1 MSDNEDIVEPIKKEK
16 KPRTE
21 KQKEAFEKMI
31 AKRKEID
38 LVKNAHKEAI
48 RKEKEIVRKDRVNKI
63 KEVEYKMSKYK
74 SAEEEEDEEEIVE
87 PVKIS
92 KPQSKVKSKPKK
104 KIVVEESSSD
114 DDEPEIVYVKKS
126 KAKKKPKKKK
136 VVVEET
142 SSESSEE
149 EEPKPKKKSGN
160 RSNRY
165 NSPEQELV
173 NQKSEEDIKQELH
186 NQRLKS
192 ALRSLGYID

>member
-1 MSDNEDIVEPIKKEK
+1 MSDNEHIVEAIKKDK

-63 KEVEYKMSKYK
+63 KEVEQKMSKYK
-74 SAEEEEDEEEIVE
+74 SEEEDEEEEEIVK
-87 PVKIS
+87 PVK
-92 KPQSKVKSKPKK
+92 VKAKPKK
-104 KIVVEESSSD
+104 KVIVQEESSS

-126 KAKKKPKKKK
+126 KPKKKKPKKK

-149 EEPKPKKKSGN
+149 EPVKSKKKYATTQLVN
-160 RSNRY
+160 QRSND
-165 NSPEQELV
+165 ELKAELV
-173 NQKSEEDIKQELH
+173 NQ
-186 NQRLKS
+186 RLLT
-192 ALRSLGYID
+192 AMRSLGYID

>member
-1 MSDNEDIVEPIKKEK
+1 MSDNEEIVEPIKKEK

-63 KEVEYKMSKYK
+63 KEVENKMSKYK
-74 SAEEEEDEEEIVE
+74 SSEEDDEIVE

-92 KPQSKVKSKPKK
+92 KPQSKLKSKPKK
-104 KIVVEESSSD
+104 KIVVEESSSEEE
-114 DDEPEIVYVKKS
+114 EPEIVYVKKS
-126 KAKKKPKKKK
+126 KTKKKPKKKK

-149 EEPKPKKKSGN
+149 EEIKPVKSKKK
-160 RSNRY
+160 Y
-165 NSPEQELV
+165 ATTELV
-173 NQKSEEDIKQELH
+173 NQRSNDELKAELV
-186 NQRLKS
+186 NQRLLT
-192 ALRSLGYID
+192 AMRSLGYID

>member
-1 MSDNEDIVEPIKKEK
+1 MSDNEHIVEAIKKDK

-63 KEVEYKMSKYK
+63 KEVEQKMSKYK
-74 SAEEEEDEEEIVE
+74 SSEEDEEEEIVK
-87 PVKIS
+87 PVK
-92 KPQSKVKSKPKK
+92 VKAKPKK
-104 KIVVEESSSD
+104 KVIVQEESSS

-126 KAKKKPKKKK
+126 KPKKKPKKKK

-142 SSESSEE
+142 SSSSSED
-149 EEPKPKKKSGN
+149 EPVKPKKKYATTQLVN
-160 RSNRY
+160 QRSND
-165 NSPEQELV
+165 ELKAELV
-173 NQKSEEDIKQELH
+173 NQ
-186 NQRLKS
+186 RLLT
-192 ALRSLGYID
+192 AMRSLGYID

>member
-48 RKEKEIVRKDRVNKI
+48 RKEKEIVRKDRVKKI
-63 KEVEYKMSKYK
+63 EEVEQKMSKYQ
-74 SAEEEEDEEEIVE
+74 SEEEDEEDEIVE

-92 KPQSKVKSKPKK
+92 KPKPKPMSKYKPKK
-104 KIVVEESSSD
+104 KIIVEESSS
-114 DDEPEIVYVKKS
+114 EEEEIIYVKK
-126 KAKKKPKKKK
+126 AKPKKKTK
-136 VVVEET
+136 KKIVVEET

-160 RSNRY
+160 RSYRY

>member
-1 MSDNEDIVEPIKKEK
+1 MSDNEEIVEPIKKEK

-48 RKEKEIVRKDRVNKI
+48 RKEKDLVRKDRVNKI
-63 KEVEYKMSKYK
+63 KEVEDKMSSYI
-74 SAEEEEDEEEIVE
+74 SSDDEEIVK

-92 KPQSKVKSKPKK
+92 KAKSKPKK
-104 KIVVEESSSD
+104 KIVVEESSSEE
-114 DDEPEIVYVKKS
+114 EPEIVYVKKS

-142 SSESSEE
+142 SSGSSEE
-149 EEPKPKKKSGN
+149 EEVKPKKKSGN
-160 RSNRY
+160 RHTTT
-165 NSPEQELV
+165 ELV
-173 NQKSEEDIKQELH
+173 NRKSEDQLRQDLH
-186 NQRLKS
+186 NEKLKN